1 MRGRFQARFAGFHAV
16 LGPTLPCPPPP
27 VEQPHSVGMVRAL
40 LRSLPMTAFTALANV
55 TGLPAV
61 SLPAGPSREG
71 LPLGVQLPVTGS
83 DEGVLLGQVAGL
95 EELPG

>member
-1 MRGRFQARFAGFHAV
+1 MSS
-16 LGPTLPCPPPP
+16 PP
-27 VEQPHSVGMVRAL
+27 VEQLHSVGMVRAL

-71 LPLGVQLPVTGS
+71 LPLGVQLSATGS
-83 DEGVLLGQVAGL
+83 DEGVLLALVAGL